1 MNVFE
6 VCFCL
11 QDDNDE
17 IACKKLINGLY
28 KMNKDFDVP
37 SIKTFGT
44 NQKEFERE
52 LENMAKDA
60 EISGA
65 PNLNPRVP
73 SVEEMIIL
81 YRKAW
86 EPLGESC

>member
-1 MNVFE
+1 
-6 VCFCL
+6 
-11 QDDNDE
+11 
-17 IACKKLINGLY
+17 
-28 KMNKDFDVP
+28 
-37 SIKTFGT
+37 
-44 NQKEFERE
+44 
-52 LENMAKDA
+52 MAKDA

>member
-1 MNVFE
+1 
-6 VCFCL
+6 
-11 QDDNDE
+11 
-17 IACKKLINGLY
+17 
-28 KMNKDFDVP
+28 
-37 SIKTFGT
+37 
-44 NQKEFERE
+44 
-52 LENMAKDA
+52 MAKDA

-86 EPLGESC
+86 EPLEGSC